1 MTEKETSTEKTVEV
15 GYRTLERKPAEVTP
29 AAPTGKN
36 LSGHIQPIGA
46 GLLRREPDASEADL
60 RARGGRTLYNAL
72 LATATEACP
81 EPERLVPVAQW
92 LLSDE
97 AESAAV
103 APLRRHVAECAA
115 CASVV
120 AGLVRGLR

>member
-1 MTEKETSTEKTVEV
+1 MSEKTTNTEKIQET

-36 LSGHIQPIGA
+36 LSGHIQPVGV
-46 GLLRREPDASEADL
+46 GLLRRDTDRSESDL
-60 RARGGRTLYNAL
+60 RTRGGRTLFNAL

-81 EPERLVPVAQW
+81 EPEQLVPVAEW
-92 LLSDE
+92 LISDE
-97 AESAAV
+97 TDNPAI
-103 APLRRHVAECAA
+103 APLRTHVAQCPA

-120 AGLVRGLR
+120 AGLVRGMK